1 MNEKY
6 YLKFEELERC
16 ERVLR
21 GMSESSERNSYYE
34 RYFKIN
40 RAKDG
45 SIAFI
50 RDKDKINKIISR
62 LGFFI
67 IVETDFE
74 VSSLDVLMT
83 YRQRD
88 VVEKSF
94 DDLKNE
100 LDMKRLHCH
109 SDDTMEGKLFVAFF
123 ALILRSCM
131 QNKLRTYLVD
141 TGMTFSSVLKELRKM
156 KFVQTRDGKKLL
168 SPVTKRQRDIFN
180 TLGLSTE
187 EIPNWVASIS
197 V

>member
-1 MNEKY
+1 MTEAPP
-6 YLKFEELERC
+6 
-16 ERVLR
+16 
-21 GMSESSERNSYYE
+21 RNIRYD

-40 RAKDG
+40 CKKDG
-45 SIAFI
+45 GFGFI
-50 RDKDKINKIISR
+50 RDNEKINAIILR

-74 VSSLDVLMT
+74 ASSHEILMT

-109 SDDTMEGKLFVAFF
+109 SDETTEGKMFVAFF

-131 QNKLRTYLVD
+131 HNKLRDYLSE
-141 TGMTFSSVLKELRKM
+141 TGLSFSSVLKELHKL
-156 KFVQTRDGKKLL
+156 KYVHTRDGKRLL
-168 SPVTKRQRDIFN
+168 SPVTKKQRDILN
-180 TLGLSTE
+180 AIGLSADDLFT
-187 EIPNWVASIS
+187 WLDTLFV
-197 V
+197 